1 MSRYARADLAVYNSH
16 GRLTAIVEV
25 KSKMGTS
32 RTWATLTRRNIL
44 AHGDIG
50 GVEFFLLVTP
60 DRMYLWKDAG
70 IAPDPVPPTYRA
82 DTTTEFAPYFAGAG
96 VRPDDISGHAFELL
110 VGAWLDDVMGSTRR
124 ARERTETLCKLDE
137 SGLRVAVQDGR
148 IEYES
153 VV

>member
-16 GRLTAIVEV
+16 GRLTAIVEI

-50 GVEFFLLVTP
+50 RVEFFLLVTP
-60 DRMYLWKDAG
+60 DWLNLWKDAG
-70 IAPDPVPPTYRA
+70 MEPDPVPPTYRA
-82 DTTTEFAPYFAGAG
+82 DTTMEFAPYFAGAG
-96 VRPDDISGHAFELL
+96 VRPEDISGHAFELL
-110 VGAWLDDVMGSTRR
+110 VGAWLGDVMRSTRR
-124 ARERTETLCKLDE
+124 ARERTDTLCKLDE
-137 SGLRVAVQDGR
+137 SGLRIAVQDGR
-148 IEYES
+148 IEYEA